1 MKMKP
6 DTKIKIDIK
15 MIRVDSII
23 PYKNN
28 PRTNDHVVD
37 IVAKSIREFGFK
49 VPMVID
55 IDNVIVTGHTRLK
68 AAIKLNIKEVPC
80 IIASDLTQDQIKA
93 FRLADNK
100 SAELALWDLD
110 KLEIELSEIDLDM
123 EQFNFDMS
131 EINLDTPGIDEIL
144 NNLDNIP
151 KTIES
156 KVKKGD
162 IWQLDNHRIMCGDST
177 SAKDVNLLMNGE
189 VSEMLFTSPP
199 YSDMRI
205 YSGKENLDLS
215 INHLSKFISIF
226 YDYAK
231 YQVINLGIKRKN
243 HNIISY
249 WDDYINAAKKAGYKF
264 LSWNVWK
271 KTNGAG
277 SLGNQVAFIPIA
289 HEWLFVFGKEMKEIN
304 RTWRKKDKNVNKNKT
319 TKTVTMRDENDI
331 VKTHK
336 SIDTPLLNKQM
347 DSVIECSI
355 ETGNVSHTHPAT
367 FPVALPQNYIEAIT
381 DKYDIIIDPFL
392 GSGTTLI
399 ASEDVERYCYGM
411 EIDPEYC
418 DVAIARW
425 EQFTGKKAE
434 FIKNTIV

>member
-151 KTIES
+151 K
-156 KVKKGD
+156 
-162 IWQLDNHRIMCGDST
+162 
-177 SAKDVNLLMNGE
+177 
-189 VSEMLFTSPP
+189 P
-199 YSDMRI
+199 
-205 YSGKENLDLS
+205 
-215 INHLSKFISIF
+215 
-226 YDYAK
+226 
-231 YQVINLGIKRKN
+231 
-243 HNIISY
+243 
-249 WDDYINAAKKAGYKF
+249 
-264 LSWNVWK
+264 
-271 KTNGAG
+271 
-277 SLGNQVAFIPIA
+277 
-289 HEWLFVFGKEMKEIN
+289 
-304 RTWRKKDKNVNKNKT
+304 
-319 TKTVTMRDENDI
+319 
-331 VKTHK
+331 
-336 SIDTPLLNKQM
+336 
-347 DSVIECSI
+347 
-355 ETGNVSHTHPAT
+355 
-367 FPVALPQNYIEAIT
+367 
-381 DKYDIIIDPFL
+381 
-392 GSGTTLI
+392 
-399 ASEDVERYCYGM
+399 
-411 EIDPEYC
+411 
-418 DVAIARW
+418 
-425 EQFTGKKAE
+425 
-434 FIKNTIV
+434 